1 MNKAAAQTVKVDLI
15 PIAGDTEEGVDFEFV
30 GGRTVSFVAG
40 QIKKDIQINFKGKA
54 EYEQLIAFRLA
65 NAVNADIGA
74 SNLHIVRVGRTVYAG
89 DDQLLTLENDSETKA
104 VQLDGTVYG
113 VPESACEWY
122 NESNER
128 LATGLSATVNLPKG
142 THKITLKATTA
153 EGSFSDYLNVTVVK
167 DANIWLELE
176 NGIVGSDWDIRSDAN
191 ASGGKYVS
199 RKAGI
204 ESPSL
209 PQAAPKGILFIRLT
223 LRKKGFTGYMHV

>member
-1 MNKAAAQTVKVDLI
+1 M
-15 PIAGDTEEGVDFEFV
+15 
-30 GGRTVSFVAG
+30 
-40 QIKKDIQINFKGKA
+40 
-54 EYEQLIAFRLA
+54 
-65 NAVNADIGA
+65 
-74 SNLHIVRVGRTVYAG
+74 RVGRTVYAG

-167 DANIWLELE
+167 DLLA
-176 NGIVGSDWDIRSDAN
+176 GRHRRSHSEAEQ
-191 ASGGKYVS
+191 S
-199 RKAGI
+199 R
-204 ESPSL
+204 
-209 PQAAPKGILFIRLT
+209 
-223 LRKKGFTGYMHV
+223 V